1 MLTTPMAKSIN
12 NQIGDEFNAAY
23 LYLSMSAYCN
33 SIGFR
38 GFAKWM
44 RKQSEE
50 EIGHGMK
57 LIDYMND
64 QFSRVVLQQIYEPE
78 KTFGSLTD
86 LMEQALLHEQE
97 ISDSIYLL
105 YGQAGE
111 ENDCTTQ
118 NFLDWFIEEQLE
130 EEKTVG
136 DIVEKLRIF
145 GERHDSDPQKTSLYL
160 IDQELGQRE

>member
-1 MLTTPMAKSIN
+1 MLSLGLTKSIN
-12 NQIGDEFNAAY
+12 NQIADEFNAGY
-23 LYLSMSAYCN
+23 LYLSMSAYCE

-38 GFAKWM
+38 GFAKWL

-64 QFSRVVLQQIYEPE
+64 QFSRVELQQIYAPE

-86 LMEQALLHEQE
+86 MMEQALLHEQE
-97 ISDSIYLL
+97 ISDGIYLL

-111 ENDCTTQ
+111 ENDYTTQ
-118 NFLDWFIEEQLE
+118 TMLDWFITEQLE

-145 GERHDSDPQKTSLYL
+145 GENKASLYL

>member
-1 MLTTPMAKSIN
+1 MLTTSMQKAIN
-12 NQIGDEFNAAY
+12 NQINDEFNAAY
-23 LYLSMSAYCN
+23 LYLSMSAYCE
-33 SIGFR
+33 SISML
-38 GFAKWM
+38 GFASWL

-50 EIGHGMK
+50 EVGHAMK
-57 LIDYMND
+57 LISYMND

-86 LMEQALLHEQE
+86 MMEQALLHEQE
-97 ISDSIYLL
+97 ISDAIYLL

-111 ENDCTTQ
+111 EEDCTTQ

-136 DIVEKLRIF
+136 DVVEQLRIY
-145 GERHDSDPQKTSLYL
+145 GETKSVLYE
-160 IDQELGQRE
+160 INKELGQRE

>member
-1 MLTTPMAKSIN
+1 MLSTSIQKAIN
-12 NQIGDEFNAAY
+12 NQIADEFNAGY
-23 LYLSMSAYCN
+23 LYLSMSAYCE
-33 SIGFR
+33 SIGFQ
-38 GFAKWM
+38 GFAKWL
-44 RKQSEE
+44 RKQSQEE
-50 EIGHGMK
+50 VEHAMK
-57 LIDYMND
+57 LIGYMND

-86 LMEQALLHEQE
+86 MMEQALLHEQE
-97 ISDSIYLL
+97 ISDAIYLL

-111 ENDCTTQ
+111 EEDYTTQ

-136 DIVEKLRIF
+136 DVVEKLRIF
-145 GERHDSDPQKTSLYL
+145 SETKSSLYL

>member
-1 MLTTPMAKSIN
+1 MLTTSMQKAIN
-12 NQIGDEFNAAY
+12 NQINDEFNAAY
-23 LYLSMSAYCN
+23 LYLSMSAYCE
-33 SIGFR
+33 SIGFQ
-38 GFAKWM
+38 GFAKWL
-44 RKQSEE
+44 RKQSQEE
-50 EIGHGMK
+50 VGHAMR

-86 LMEQALLHEQE
+86 MMEQALLHEQE
-97 ISDSIYLL
+97 ISDAIYLL

-111 ENDCTTQ
+111 EEDCTTQ

-136 DIVEKLRIF
+136 DVVEKLRIF
-145 GERHDSDPQKTSLYL
+145 GETKSSLYL

>member
-1 MLTTPMAKSIN
+1 MAKAIN
-12 NQIGDEFNAAY
+12 NQISDEFNAAY
-23 LYLSMSAYCN
+23 LYLSMSAYCE
-33 SIGFR
+33 SIGFQ
-38 GFAKWM
+38 GFAKWL
-44 RKQSEE
+44 RKQSQEE
-50 EIGHGMK
+50 VEHAMK
-57 LIDYMND
+57 LIGYMND

-86 LMEQALLHEQE
+86 MMEQALLHEQE
-97 ISDSIYLL
+97 ISDAIYLL

-111 ENDCTTQ
+111 EEDYTTQ

-136 DIVEKLRIF
+136 DVVEKLRIF
-145 GERHDSDPQKTSLYL
+145 SETKSSLYL

>member
-1 MLTTPMAKSIN
+1 MLSLGLTKSIN
-12 NQIGDEFNAAY
+12 NQIADEFNAGY
-23 LYLSMSAYCN
+23 LYLSMSAYCE

-38 GFAKWM
+38 GFAKWL

-64 QFSRVVLQQIYEPE
+64 QSARVELQEIYEPE
-78 KTFGSLTD
+78 KTFASLLD
-86 LMEQALLHEQE
+86 LMETALLHEKE
-97 ISDSIYLL
+97 ISDCIYIL
-105 YGQAGE
+105 YAQAE
-111 ENDCTTQ
+111 EEHECTTQ
-118 NFLDWFIEEQLE
+118 TMLNWFITEQLE

-145 GERHDSDPQKTSLYL
+145 GENKASLYL

>member
-1 MLTTPMAKSIN
+1 MLSTEIAQTIN
-12 NQIGDEFNAAY
+12 NQIGDEFNASY

-38 GFAKWM
+38 GFAKWL

-64 QFSRVVLQQIYEPE
+64 QFSRVELQQIYAPE

-86 LMEQALLHEQE
+86 MMEQALLHEQE
-97 ISDSIYLL
+97 ISDGLYLL

-111 ENDCTTQ
+111 ENDYTTQ

-130 EEKTVG
+130 EEKSTG
-136 DIVEKLRIF
+136 LIVEKLRIS
-145 GERHDSDPQKTSLYL
+145 GEDTSSLYL
-160 IDQELGQRE
+160 IDQELGLRE